1 MSRRGLAAP
10 ADGYG
15 SAMSSI
21 SKGAVAGAV
30 ATGAMTLH
38 MLWAERTGRVDDLAP
53 EHITDAGLAAAGV
66 RPSEGEH
73 AAATTLAHLG
83 FGASAGA
90 LYGLVARRRAP
101 NLALG
106 VAYGLAIAVASYQG
120 WVPALRI
127 LPPLSEAS
135 SGRRNEV
142 LVSHVIY
149 GATLAW
155 VSGRLADDGREDG
168 HLPQPAG

>member
-1 MSRRGLAAP
+1 
-10 ADGYG
+10 
-15 SAMSSI
+15 MSSI
-21 SKGAVAGAV
+21 PKGALAGAV
-30 ATGAMTLH
+30 ATGAMTVH

-53 EHITDAGLAAAGV
+53 EHITEAGLAAVGV

-90 LYGLVARRRAP
+90 LYALVARRWAS
-101 NLALG
+101 NMAIG
-106 VAYGLAIAVASYQG
+106 VAYGLAVAAASYQG
-120 WVPALRI
+120 WVPALGI
-127 LPPLSEAS
+127 LPPLSDAS
-135 SGRRNEV
+135 GGRRNEL

-155 VSGRLADDGREDG
+155 VSGRLADDGRGDDDEP
-168 HLPQPAG
+168 HQEAA

>member
-1 MSRRGLAAP
+1 
-10 ADGYG
+10 
-15 SAMSSI
+15 MSSI
-21 SKGAVAGAV
+21 PKGALAGAV

-53 EHITDAGLAAAGV
+53 EHVTDAGLAALGV

-73 AAATTLAHLG
+73 VAATTLAHLG

-90 LYGLVARRRAP
+90 IYQVLARRRASSLP
-101 NLALG
+101 AG

-127 LPPLSEAS
+127 LPPLSDAS

-149 GATLAW
+149 GAALAW
-155 VSGRLADDGREDG
+155 LSGRLADDRRDDDEG
-168 HLPQPAG
+168 PQPPAA